1 MHLDCWIV
9 LCASGPS
16 CPLRKSWIQICSLS
30 WGSPPKEVT
39 DSLTPEEVAE
49 VITEMDSDE
58 AVQVLEDMDEGERAE
73 VLSSVPKE
81 ERGY

>member
-1 MHLDCWIV
+1 
-9 LCASGPS
+9 
-16 CPLRKSWIQICSLS
+16 LR
-30 WGSPPKEVT
+30 KEVT

-58 AVQVLEDMDEGERAE
+58 AVQVLEDMEEEERAE

-81 ERGY
+81 EREDIEVGLAFPEDSAGEECRRMWFGWHQLDRWADD